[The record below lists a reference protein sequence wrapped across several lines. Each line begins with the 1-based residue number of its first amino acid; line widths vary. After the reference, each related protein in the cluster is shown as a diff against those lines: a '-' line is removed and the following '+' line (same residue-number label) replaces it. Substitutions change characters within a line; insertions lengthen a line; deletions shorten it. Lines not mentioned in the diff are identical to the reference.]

1 MDCDRLRVLEGDR
14 FRDDDDDFLW
24 DLRDFLG
31 VSLLGVVD
39 DDDDACGLLSEEVD
53 LCLLDFS
60 VVPFRFVVAVL
71 VASLSRGL
79 ILGSLPS
86 RFILESLLTFPL
98 SLLLESLLCVRLTTL
113 GSLPS
118 LRSLRS
124 LFSFFFN
131 FRSLLSFL
139 SAFFLAEEDD
149 DEVVVVVVAVAL
161 LVVVL
166 DAA

>member
-14 FRDDDDDFLW
+14 FRDDDDFLW

-31 VSLLGVVD
+31 VSLLGVV